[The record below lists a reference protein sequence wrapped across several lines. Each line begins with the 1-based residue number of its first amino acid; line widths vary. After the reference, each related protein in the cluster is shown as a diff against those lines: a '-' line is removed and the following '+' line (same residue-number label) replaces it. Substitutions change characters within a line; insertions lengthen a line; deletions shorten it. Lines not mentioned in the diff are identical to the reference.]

1 MACLRLLVEVG
12 PLVYKPLY
20 CPQYVTIYTGFGLTA
35 PDRRWSASVATGGH
49 AGAVT
54 TTWSRVIRAP
64 ATKVLVLA
72 ANFGSSSRSV
82 FDLVRGLL
90 APRPR
95 DVVADLWGRPL
106 PTIGN
111 DRIGRLPCRKR
122 CAIQPYTV
130 LVSGHVFGVGGW
142 LWSCRLG
149 LRPDLT
155 GGIAPVVVVVF
166 GCRALVL
173 VVPYRLSG
181 FGGQRLTVHPGD
193 TDLFSSGLSIR
204 RSPRLG
210 TPSCVPC
217 TSWTRRRSGATTPA
231 ASTIVGRAARPGTG
245 SNVPFVC
252 GCPISLI
259 TPRGMR

>member
-1 MACLRLLVEVG
+1 MACLRLLVDVG

-49 AGAVT
+49 AGVVT

-72 ANFGSSSRSV
+72 TILGSSSRSA
-82 FDLVRGLL
+82 FDLVRELL

-95 DVVADLWGRPL
+95 DVFADLWGRPL

-142 LWSCRLG
+142 HGRGRVAWVY
-149 LRPDLT
+149 DLT
-155 GGIAPVVVVVF
+155 
-166 GCRALVL
+166 
-173 VVPYRLSG
+173 
-181 FGGQRLTVHPGD
+181 
-193 TDLFSSGLSIR
+193 
-204 RSPRLG
+204 
-210 TPSCVPC
+210 
-217 TSWTRRRSGATTPA
+217 
-231 ASTIVGRAARPGTG
+231 
-245 SNVPFVC
+245 
-252 GCPISLI
+252 
-259 TPRGMR
+259 